1 MALAL
6 THDPEAMDIEL
17 ELSSQQQASKHLL
30 AYLDT
35 LKFSELLGG
44 AAEFSDP
51 EKTTKFSDFLKL
63 KIKISTTQ
71 KCPRIPHELYI
82 QFTTCKLVEFL
93 GECQGCPKPRYL
105 KLHPLHVRVACVTC
119 INMVQQ
125 GRQETWSNWCVVGML
140 SCL

>member
-30 AYLDT
+30 GYLDS

-51 EKTTKFSDFLKL
+51 EKTAKFSYFLKL
-63 KIKISTTQ
+63 KIKISASQ
-71 KCPRIPHELYI
+71 KCPRIPHEL
-82 QFTTCKLVEFL
+82 
-93 GECQGCPKPRYL
+93 
-105 KLHPLHVRVACVTC
+105 
-119 INMVQQ
+119 
-125 GRQETWSNWCVVGML
+125 
-140 SCL
+140 